1 MTTEQIRKSVKVCGY
16 SLSVLGIYITYQSW
30 FTNSSPEVQHY
41 QLDPLQSVI
50 ALERI
55 GAISKFE
62 VNPIRVWWDTAKGT
76 PVNGVWTDFRS
87 TFVLSQFDA
96 ISLIVRHEYEKSLE
110 GDMHLLEIDAAL
122 EALKH

>member
-1 MTTEQIRKSVKVCGY
+1 MTTEQIRKSVKVCGH
-16 SLSVLGIYITYQSW
+16 SLSGIGIYITYQNCLV
-30 FTNSSPEVQHY
+30 NSEAQHY